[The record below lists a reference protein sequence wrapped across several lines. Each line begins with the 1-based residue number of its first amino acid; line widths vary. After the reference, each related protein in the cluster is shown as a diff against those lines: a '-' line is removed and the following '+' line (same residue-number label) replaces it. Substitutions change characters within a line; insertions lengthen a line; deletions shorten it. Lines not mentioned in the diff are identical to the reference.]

1 MYFFTCMFLAFSLNC
16 SIKDQKS
23 SIIYHNKMADIY
35 FHKGNYPEMLYHL
48 KEQAKYDKGDIQTWA
63 DISYY
68 YWSMSVNDKD
78 KKEYYA
84 KKSLSILLEGLSFN
98 KDSYYLYDEI
108 GKFYLNSA
116 KDYNS
121 AIPYFEKALSKKDCT
136 NIPYH
141 ILARCYEAA
150 NEPLKAVST
159 IEACLKKFPNDA
171 KAKAELNKLYNKIK
185 D

>member
-35 FHKGNYPEMLYHL
+35 FHKGNYPEMIYHL
-48 KEQAKYDKGDIQTWA
+48 TEKLKYDKQDLQTWA

-68 YWSMSVNDKD
+68 YWSMSVNEKA
-78 KKEYYA
+78 KKEYFV
-84 KKSLSILLEGLSFN
+84 KKALSVLLDGLTYN
-98 KDSYYLYDEI
+98 KDSYYIYDEI

-121 AIPYFEKALSKKDCT
+121 AIPYFEQSITKKDTTNIPFHILAKCYEINKNPSKALS
-136 NIPYH
+136 I
-141 ILARCYEAA
+141 
-150 NEPLKAVST
+150 
-159 IEACLKKFPNDA
+159 IELCLNKFPNDA
-171 KAKAELNKLYNKIK
+171 KAKAELEKLKIILN
-185 D
+185 

>member
-1 MYFFTCMFLAFSLNC
+1 MYFFTCMFLVLSLNC

-35 FHKGNYPEMLYHL
+35 FHKGNYPEMIYHL
-48 KEQAKYDKGDIQTWA
+48 TEKLKYDKQDLQTWA

-68 YWSMSVNDKD
+68 YWSMSVNEKA
-78 KKEYYA
+78 KKEYFA
-84 KKSLSILLEGLSFN
+84 KKALSVLLDGLTHN
-98 KDSYYLYDEI
+98 KDSYYIYDEI

-121 AIPYFEKALSKKDCT
+121 AIPYFEQAITKKDTTNIPFHILAKCYEINNKPAKALS
-136 NIPYH
+136 I
-141 ILARCYEAA
+141 
-150 NEPLKAVST
+150 
-159 IEACLKKFPNDA
+159 IEFCLKKFPNDA
-171 KAKAELNKLYNKIK
+171 KAKAELNKLYSKVK